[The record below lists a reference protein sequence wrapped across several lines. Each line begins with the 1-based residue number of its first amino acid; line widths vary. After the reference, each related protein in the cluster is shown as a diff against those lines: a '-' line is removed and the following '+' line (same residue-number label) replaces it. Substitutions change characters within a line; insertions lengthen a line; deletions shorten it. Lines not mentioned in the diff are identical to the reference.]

1 MFRMTP
7 LKEKILQLHTLGNTS
22 SQISQSLNCTP
33 RYVNAVIASIKTD
46 DRKLD
51 IPNYIK
57 ARSNG
62 LKTQKQL
69 AQWFHVSD
77 RTIRNFE
84 KKNDIKN
91 LERLYNGIIFG
102 NYFAQLKNELCQISD
117 LLNIC
122 APASKH
128 LFVVKQILEILGNK
142 TK

>member
-7 LKEKILQLHTLGNTS
+7 LKEKILRLHTSGNNS
-22 SQISQSLNCTP
+22 SQIAQSLNCTP
-33 RYVNAVIASIKTD
+33 RYVNAVIRSIKPN
-46 DRKLD
+46 DRKLT
-51 IPNYIK
+51 ISNYIK
-57 ARSNG
+57 AHSHG

-69 AQWFHVSD
+69 AQWFNVSD

-91 LERLYNGIIFG
+91 LERLYNEFILGD
-102 NYFAQLKNELCQISD
+102 YFAQLKNELRQILD
-117 LLNIC
+117 LLIIC

-128 LFVVKQILEILGNK
+128 QLVVEQILGIVTNA